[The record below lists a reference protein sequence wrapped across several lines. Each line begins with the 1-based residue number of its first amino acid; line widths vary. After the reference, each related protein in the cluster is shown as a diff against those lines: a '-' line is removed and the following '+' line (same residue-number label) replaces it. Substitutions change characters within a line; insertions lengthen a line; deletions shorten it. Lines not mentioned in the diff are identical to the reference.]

1 MMQWRN
7 KVSNKCKIFILYT
20 LNIFICRLFLVEYGY
35 EVILLDFF
43 SAVKISGMIDY
54 NFTMFR
60 AGIQKVFE
68 VRKNQNRKLA
78 AVSFNNENGDAV
90 HC

>member
-1 MMQWRN
+1 
-7 KVSNKCKIFILYT
+7 
-20 LNIFICRLFLVEYGY
+20 
-35 EVILLDFF
+35 
-43 SAVKISGMIDY
+43 MIDY

-90 HC
+90 HCWLVL